1 MADEGQQD
9 SQEQPE
15 VTEEVVEDNQPLTV
29 EEAQAKFEQILQPE
43 DVAEQEEQAPKEG
56 QAEDPEGEE
65 IQAEEEATEKTYT
78 LPVGEDGQEVEVA
91 GNEEI
96 EYDGETHTAANLFD
110 ALKEGYY
117 GKF

>member
-9 SQEQPE
+9 STEQPE
-15 VTEEVVEDNQPLTV
+15 VTEAVVEDNQPLTV